1 MPFQIS
7 DEQNQI
13 VNIKVI
19 GVGGAGNNAVNRMRE
34 AGVQGVEFVAV
45 NTDLHVLYNSSATH
59 KIQIGEK
66 VTRGMGAGSDPL
78 KGKAAAEESKELIAE
93 ALQGTDMV
101 FSTAGMGGGTGT
113 GAAPV
118 VAEIAKSMGILT
130 VGIVTKPFGFEGRR
144 KMQTAEAGIEEM
156 KGRVDSLVVI
166 PNERLKHVVDQKIT
180 MMNAFIFA
188 DDVLRQGVQGISDLI
203 KVPGMVNIDFADIRT
218 IMQDAGYAHMGTG
231 KAVGKTKAEEAAKM
245 AISSP
250 LLETSISGAKG
261 LVLNITSSLD
271 ITLEEVEL
279 AADMITKEA
288 NPDANIIWGTSYDE
302 TMEDEILIT
311 VIATGFDYDKPI
323 SGGLFDNL
331 VTSVP
336 APKPESVNDIEIL
349 DIINQLSNNK

>member
-101 FSTAGMGGGTGT
+101 FITAGMGGGTGT

-188 DDVLRQGVQGISDLI
+188 DDVLRQGVQSISDLI
-203 KVPGMVNIDFADIRT
+203 KLPGLVNLDFADVT
-218 IMQDAGYAHMGTG
+218 AIMKDAGYAHMGVGRASG
-231 KAVGKTKAEEAAKM
+231 KEKAEEAANM

-331 VTSVP
+331 VTSAP
-336 APKPESVNDIEIL
+336 APKTESVNDIEIL

>member
-101 FSTAGMGGGTGT
+101 FITAGMGGGTGT

-331 VTSVP
+331 VTSAP
-336 APKPESVNDIEIL
+336 APKTESVNDIEIL

>member
-101 FSTAGMGGGTGT
+101 FITAGMGGGTGT

-156 KGRVDSLVVI
+156 
-166 PNERLKHVVDQKIT
+166 IT

-231 KAVGKTKAEEAAKM
+231 KAVGKTKAEAAAKM

>member
-101 FSTAGMGGGTGT
+101 FITAGMGGGTGT

-245 AISSP
+245 AISSRFWKP
-250 LLETSISGAKG
+250 LFPARRALSSI
-261 LVLNITSSLD
+261 LLRRL
-271 ITLEEVEL
+271 
-279 AADMITKEA
+279 
-288 NPDANIIWGTSYDE
+288 
-302 TMEDEILIT
+302 ILRL
-311 VIATGFDYDKPI
+311 KR
-323 SGGLFDNL
+323 SNL
-331 VTSVP
+331 PRT
-336 APKPESVNDIEIL
+336 
-349 DIINQLSNNK
+349 

>member
-1 MPFQIS
+1 MPYQIS

-101 FSTAGMGGGTGT
+101 FITAGMGGGTGT

>member
-1 MPFQIS
+1 
-7 DEQNQI
+7 
-13 VNIKVI
+13 
-19 GVGGAGNNAVNRMRE
+19 
-34 AGVQGVEFVAV
+34 
-45 NTDLHVLYNSSATH
+45 
-59 KIQIGEK
+59 
-66 VTRGMGAGSDPL
+66 
-78 KGKAAAEESKELIAE
+78 
-93 ALQGTDMV
+93 
-101 FSTAGMGGGTGT
+101 
-113 GAAPV
+113 
-118 VAEIAKSMGILT
+118 
-130 VGIVTKPFGFEGRR
+130 
-144 KMQTAEAGIEEM
+144 MQTAEAGIEEM

-331 VTSVP
+331 VTSAP
-336 APKPESVNDIEIL
+336 APKTESVNDIEIL

>member
-101 FSTAGMGGGTGT
+101 FITAGMGGGTGT

-118 VAEIAKSMGILT
+118 VAEIAQSMGILT

-331 VTSVP
+331 VTSAP
-336 APKPESVNDIEIL
+336 APKTESVNDIEIL

>member
-101 FSTAGMGGGTGT
+101 FITAGMGGGTGT

-261 LVLNITSSLD
+261 LVLNINSSLD

-331 VTSVP
+331 VTSAP
-336 APKPESVNDIEIL
+336 APKTESVNDIEIL

>member
-1 MPFQIS
+1 MLEFQIEDQQS
-7 DEQNQI
+7 FAT
-13 VNIKVI
+13 IKVI
-19 GVGGAGNNAVNRMRE
+19 GCGGAGNNAVNRMVD
-34 AGVQGVEFVAV
+34 AGLKGVEFIAI
-45 NTDLHVLYNSSATH
+45 NTDRQALAMSKASTT
-59 KIQIGEK
+59 IQIGEK
-66 VTRGMGAGSDPL
+66 LTKGLGAGAVPDV
-78 KGKAAAEESKELIAE
+78 GRRAAEESREEIAQ
-93 ALQGTDMV
+93 AIKGADLV
-101 FSTAGMGGGTGT
+101 FVTAGMGGGTGT
-113 GAAPV
+113 GAAPI
-118 VAEIAKSMGILT
+118 VAEIARDLNCLT
-130 VGIVTKPFGFEGRR
+130 IAVVTKPFLFEGKQRM
-144 KMQTAEAGIEEM
+144 KNAEMGVIDL
-156 KGRVDSLVVI
+156 KQRVDTLVVI
-166 PNERLKHVVDQKIT
+166 PNDRLLQVVTKGTT
-180 MMNAFIFA
+180 MLEAFRIA

-331 VTSVP
+331 VTSAP
-336 APKPESVNDIEIL
+336 APKTESVNDIEIL

>member
-59 KIQIGEK
+59 KIQIGAK
-66 VTRGMGAGSDPL
+66 VTRGLGAGSDPL

-101 FSTAGMGGGTGT
+101 FITAGMGGGTGT

>member
-101 FSTAGMGGGTGT
+101 FITAGMGGGTGT

-279 AADMITKEA
+279 AADMITQEA

-331 VTSVP
+331 VTSAP
-336 APKPESVNDIEIL
+336 APKTESVNDIEIL

>member
-101 FSTAGMGGGTGT
+101 FITAGMGGGTGT

-218 IMQDAGYAHMGTG
+218 IMQDAGSAHMGTG

-331 VTSVP
+331 VTSAP
-336 APKPESVNDIEIL
+336 APKTESVNDIEIL

>member
-101 FSTAGMGGGTGT
+101 FITAGMGGGTGT

>member
-19 GVGGAGNNAVNRMRE
+19 GVYGAGNNAVNRMRE

-101 FSTAGMGGGTGT
+101 FITAGMGGGTGT

-279 AADMITKEA
+279 
-288 NPDANIIWGTSYDE
+288 P
-302 TMEDEILIT
+302 
-311 VIATGFDYDKPI
+311 
-323 SGGLFDNL
+323 
-331 VTSVP
+331 VT
-336 APKPESVNDIEIL
+336 
-349 DIINQLSNNK
+349 

>member
-101 FSTAGMGGGTGT
+101 FITAGMGGGTGT

-250 LLETSISGAKG
+250 LLETSISGAKV